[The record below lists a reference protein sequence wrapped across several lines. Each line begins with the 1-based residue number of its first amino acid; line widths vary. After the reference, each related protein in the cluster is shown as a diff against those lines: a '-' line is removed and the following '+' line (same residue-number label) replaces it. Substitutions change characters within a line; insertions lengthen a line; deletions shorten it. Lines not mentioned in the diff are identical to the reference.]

1 MLKLVAAL
9 LTVKRA
15 EALTV
20 CVEIVGNDGA
30 TFTSWT
36 MTVKEF
42 VALNG
47 GVPLSVT
54 TTSIVFV
61 EGLFV
66 CCGVHVSTEPLVLS
80 GVSVT
85 PLGAEARL
93 KVNAW
98 CGMSGSVAVLVT
110 VSVVNSLT
118 VWLVGVE
125 MLGRAFRTFSV
136 RAVAP

>member
-1 MLKLVAAL
+1 MLKLVAVL
-9 LTVKRA
+9 LTVRRA

-20 CVEIVGNDGA
+20 CVAIVGRDGA

-47 GVPLSVT
+47 GVALSVT
-54 TTSIVFV
+54 TTLIVFV
-61 EGLFV
+61 EGLLV
-66 CCGVHVSTEPLVLS
+66 CCGVHVSTVPLVLS

-85 PLGAEARL
+85 PLGAEATL

-98 CGMSGSVAVLVT
+98 CGISGSVAVLVT
-110 VSVVNSLT
+110 VSVVSSLT

-125 MLGRAFRTFSV
+125 MLGRAFKTFKVST
-136 RAVAP
+136 VAP